1 MEKNK
6 KVKKKYKYR
15 KVKCECCKSNIDIQ
29 TAIEN
34 EDYEKFSDNKILI
47 FCGVCGNEQIVKL

>member
-1 MEKNK
+1 MEENK

-29 TAIEN
+29 TVIEN
-34 EDYEKFSDNKILI
+34 EDYGYRSPS
-47 FCGVCGNEQIVKL
+47 